1 MHPNAYQQYEQS
13 YVLDA
18 DPVELISLL
27 YRAAADA
34 VAKAREHLMAGDIF
48 ARGRQISRAQ
58 QILAELSQALKMEH
72 GDVAVNL
79 ARLYDYMQHRLHEA
93 HAGPS
98 VDAMDEVENLLRR
111 LHEAWSQIVPD
122 RAPSA
127 PPTGAGSQ
135 RVSLAC

>member
-1 MHPNAYQQYEQS
+1 LQPNAYQQYQQS

-18 DPVELISLL
+18 DPVELISML

-58 QILAELSQALKMEH
+58 EIISELSQALKMEH
-72 GDVAVNL
+72 GEVAANL

-98 VDAMDEVENLLRR
+98 VDAMDEVERLLVR
-111 LHEAWSQIVPD
+111 LHDAWSQIVPHQGQAAAPAD
-122 RAPSA
+122 RE
-127 PPTGAGSQ
+127 T